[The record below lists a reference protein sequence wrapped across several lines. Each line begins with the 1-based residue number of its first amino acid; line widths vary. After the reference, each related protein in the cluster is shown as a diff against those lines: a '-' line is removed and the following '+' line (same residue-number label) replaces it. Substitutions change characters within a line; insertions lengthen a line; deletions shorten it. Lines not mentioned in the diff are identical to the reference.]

1 MHRSET
7 ATNYN
12 QNATFDD
19 GSCTYPTEE
28 SISAIQQDMG
38 EGDDNGTFNGQTVL
52 VRGLVTGVYGS
63 NTSIQDGDGAWSGIF
78 IYVNGGL
85 LDDTTQVAIGD
96 SVLVQGT
103 VGSFNGG
110 TQLTGATATILNG
123 GNALPA
129 PVVLSTADA
138 NLEEYEGVLCARSQ
152 GAITGEINNFGEF
165 TIDDGIRQPH
175 RG

>member
-1 MHRSET
+1 MLDGIEIGGCT
-7 ATNYN
+7 DPGATNYN

-38 EGDDNGTFNGQTVL
+38 EGDDGTFNGQTVL
-52 VRGLVTGVYGS
+52 LRGLVTGVYGS

-78 IYVNGGL
+78 VYVNGGL
-85 LDDTTQVAIGD
+85 LDDTTQVALGD

-110 TQLTGATATILNG
+110 GINSG
-123 GNALPA
+123 VCSDRGSNAGP
-129 PVVLSTADA
+129 
-138 NLEEYEGVLCARSQ
+138 
-152 GAITGEINNFGEF
+152 
-165 TIDDGIRQPH
+165 
-175 RG
+175 